1 MRADITSLFG
11 LNVYTNQGTYVGKVN
26 DLVFDVDERI
36 VSGLALSDINRD
48 IFDVQTRGVILPYR
62 WVVTT
67 GDIVIIRDVVSRFKK
82 PVKEEE
88 KDD

>member
-26 DLVFDVDERI
+26 DLVFDVDERV

-48 IFDVQTRGVILPYR
+48 IFDVTTRGVILPYR

-67 GDIVIIRDVVSRFKK
+67 GDIILIRDIVKRFKK
-82 PVKEEE
+82 PAKEEE
-88 KDD
+88 KED

>member
-26 DLVFDVDERI
+26 DLVFDVDERV

-48 IFDVQTRGVILPYR
+48 IFDVTTRGVILPYR

-67 GDIVIIRDVVSRFKK
+67 GDIVLIRDIVKRFKK

-88 KDD
+88 KED

>member
-26 DLVFDVDERI
+26 DLVFDVDERV

-48 IFDVQTRGVILPYR
+48 IFDVTTRGVILPYR

-67 GDIVIIRDVVSRFKK
+67 GDIVLIRDIVKRFKK
-82 PVKEEE
+82 PAKEEE
-88 KDD
+88 KED

>member
-88 KDD
+88 KED

>member
-36 VSGLALSDINRD
+36 VSGIALSDINRD

-82 PVKEEE
+82 PVKEEA

>member
-82 PVKEEE
+82 PVKEEA

>member
-26 DLVFDVDERI
+26 DLVFDVDERL
-36 VSGLALSDINRD
+36 VSGIALSDINRD

-82 PVKEEE
+82 PVKEEA

>member
-62 WVVTT
+62 WVVTI

-88 KDD
+88 KED

>member
-36 VSGLALSDINRD
+36 VSGIALSDINRD

-62 WVVTT
+62 WVVTP

-82 PVKEEE
+82 PVKEEA

>member
-82 PVKEEE
+82 PVKEEPIE
-88 KDD
+88 D

>member
-1 MRADITSLFG
+1 M
-11 LNVYTNQGTYVGKVN
+11 GKVN
-26 DLVFDVDERI
+26 DLVFDVDERV

-48 IFDVQTRGVILPYR
+48 IFDVTTRGVILPYR

-67 GDIVIIRDVVSRFKK
+67 GDIVLIRDIVKRFKK

-88 KDD
+88 KED

>member
-26 DLVFDVDERI
+26 DLVFDVDERV

-48 IFDVQTRGVILPYR
+48 IFDVTTRGVILPYR

-67 GDIVIIRDVVSRFKK
+67 GDIVIIRDIVKRFKR
-82 PVKEEE
+82 PAKEEE
-88 KDD
+88 KED

>member
-36 VSGLALSDINRD
+36 VSGIALSDINRD

-82 PVKEEE
+82 PAKEEA

>member
-26 DLVFDVDERI
+26 DLVFDVDERL

-82 PVKEEE
+82 PVKEET

>member
-26 DLVFDVDERI
+26 DLVFDVDERV

-48 IFDVQTRGVILPYR
+48 IFDVVTRGVILPYR
-62 WVVTT
+62 WVITT
-67 GDIVIIRDVVSRFKK
+67 GDIVIIRDIVKRFKK
-82 PVKEEE
+82 PAKEEKE
-88 KDD
+88 D